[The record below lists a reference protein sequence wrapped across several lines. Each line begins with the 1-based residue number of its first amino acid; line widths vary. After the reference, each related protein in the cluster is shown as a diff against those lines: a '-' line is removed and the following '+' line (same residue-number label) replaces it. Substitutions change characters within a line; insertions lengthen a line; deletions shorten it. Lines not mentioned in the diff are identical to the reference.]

1 MAVRVLTDC
10 AAYVDDY
17 DFTTD
22 VNECTLTMEA
32 DAKEKTTF
40 GSGGW
45 KEFIAG
51 LRNVTMMHKGYW
63 QSATS
68 QAVDVE
74 SFPDFSAGTKDLVHT
89 FAPFE
94 ETPADPMPFTDQQ
107 AAFFFKGTKF
117 VYNQAGTIGEIT
129 AFDLSSQSSAGSG
142 VVKGSLIVPKR
153 TVSGTGKV
161 GVTWDTIFGGPGS
174 GLSLYVVFHVFVAA
188 TTITVQVQSDDNTG
202 FSSPTTQATIGPLTT
217 AGATWITPIPGP
229 ITDRYW
235 RLNVS
240 AITGTFTVAAAI
252 GIR

>member
-1 MAVRVLTDC
+1 MPVRVLTDC
-10 AAYVDDY
+10 ASYVDDY

-22 VNECTLTMEA
+22 VNTCVLGMEA
-32 DAKEKTTF
+32 EAKEKTTF

-51 LRNVTMMHKGYW
+51 LRSVTMDHTGYW
-63 QSATS
+63 QSATT
-68 QAVDVE
+68 QAPDPEAFVD
-74 SFPDFSAGTKDLVHT
+74 FAAGTKDLVHT

-107 AAFFFKGTKF
+107 ASFFFRGTKF
-117 VYNQAGTIGEIT
+117 SYEPQGTVGEIT
-129 AFDLSSQSSAGSG
+129 KFNLSSQNSSTSG

-153 TVSGTGKV
+153 TVGATGKV
-161 GVTWDTIFGGPGS
+161 GVTWDTIFGGPGA
-174 GLSLYVVFHVFVAA
+174 GLSLYVAFHVFVAA

-217 AGATWITPIPGP
+217 AGGVWLTPIAGP

-240 AITGTFTVAAAI
+240 AITGTFTVAASI
-252 GIR
+252 GVR

>member
-17 DFTTD
+17 DFTSD
-22 VNECTLTMEA
+22 VNTCTLAMDAE
-32 DAKEKTTF
+32 AKEKTTF

-51 LRNVTMMHKGYW
+51 LRNVDMNHKGYW

-68 QAVDVE
+68 QAVDPE
-74 SFPDFSAGTKDLVHT
+74 GFPDIGTVDRVHT

-94 ETPADPMPFTDQQ
+94 ETPADPMLFTDQQ

-117 VYNQAGTIGEIT
+117 TYNITGQIGEIT
-129 AFDLSSQSSAGSG
+129 SFELGSKSSAGTG
-142 VVKGSLIVPKR
+142 VVKGSLIKPKG

-161 GVTWDTIFGGPGS
+161 GVTWDSVFGIPS
-174 GLSLYVVFHVFVAA
+174 GTSLYVVFHIFVAG
-188 TTITVQVQSDDNTG
+188 TTITVQVQTDDNTG
-202 FSSPTTQATIGPLTT
+202 FSSPTTVSTLGPLTT
-217 AGATWITPIPGP
+217 VGATWMTPVAGP
-229 ITDRYW
+229 ITDRYV

-252 GIR
+252 GGR